1 MTIQKFPPFGRRLI
15 IAGVALVLLCGTFG
29 IAWAQ
34 QQVAKKE
41 RIRELQE
48 ERLAVAKEFVNLMK
62 VQANQGVGR
71 SEELLNAT
79 RLLLEAELDLCLT
92 KEDRIRVHQDM
103 VKVAETIYEQ
113 HEQRVRAAITT
124 RSELLRAK
132 LNLLKAQID
141 LERVNASKD

>member
-1 MTIQKFPPFGRRLI
+1 MTTQKFPAFGRRMI
-15 IAGVALVLLCGTFG
+15 IAGVAIVLLASAFG

-48 ERLAVAKEFVNLMK
+48 ERLAVAQEFVNLVK
-62 VQANQGVGR
+62 VQASQGGAR
-71 SEELLNAT
+71 LEELLNAT
-79 RLLLEAELDLCLT
+79 NWLLEAELDLCLT

-103 VKVAETIYEQ
+103 VKVAETIHEQ
-113 HEQRVRAAITT
+113 HEQRVRSGVTT
-124 RSELLRAK
+124 RSELLHAK

-141 LERVNASKD
+141 LERVKASKD